1 MTSARSVRACRRLWA
16 DFSSLTERHGRR
28 GARCKKINKNIITII
43 EIKNN
48 KMEKKIIFSIALTLF
63 FMSGCIPEGIDI
75 DVKPAESRIAVSSKI
90 IPLSYMFVSLTKSYS
105 PLDPITTG
113 VTVDPTDLNKFLVSN
128 ALVTVSYNNQIDT
141 LGMLTPGIYTSTN
154 TLLTNYNTYTLNV
167 TEPSTG
173 QQVSAVT
180 TMLPQVQFDTVY
192 PVIIKNA
199 TDTAVIIKY
208 VLNDNPNEENFY
220 VVNYILKQSSV
231 GASLDIS
238 SYFSMG
244 SNKVLSTFDL
254 LDDASF
260 TNNSLTKESVLPL
273 SPTDIVVVEVA
284 NISKGYYE
292 FLTAFKRTGNILNSL
307 EAEPIHFPTNVQNG
321 YGYFNAYYPYSKM
334 FDLSQY

>member
-1 MTSARSVRACRRLWA
+1 M
-16 DFSSLTERHGRR
+16 
-28 GARCKKINKNIITII
+28 KNAIILNTVII
-43 EIKNN
+43 
-48 KMEKKIIFSIALTLF
+48 LF
-63 FMSGCIPEGIDI
+63 FLSGCIPEGIDI
-75 DVKPAESRIAVSSKI
+75 DVKPAESHIAVSSKI

-113 VTVDPTDLNKFLVSN
+113 VTVDPMVLNNFLVSN
-128 ALVTVSYNNQIDT
+128 ALVTVSYNNQVDT
-141 LGMLTPGIYTSTN
+141 LSMLTPGIYTSSN
-154 TLLTNYNTYTLNV
+154 ILFTNYDTYTLNV

-192 PVIIKNA
+192 PVIIKNP
-199 TDTAVIIKY
+199 TDTVVMIKY
-208 VLNDNPNEENFY
+208 VLKDNPNEENFY
-220 VVNYILKQSSV
+220 VVNYILKQSSE

-238 SYFSMG
+238 SYFSLG
-244 SNKVLSTFDL
+244 SNKILSTFDL

-260 TNNSLTKESVLPL
+260 TDNSLTKESVLPL
-273 SPTDIVVVEVA
+273 RPTDIIVVEIA
-284 NISKGYYE
+284 HISKGYYE

-334 FDLSQY
+334 FDLAQY